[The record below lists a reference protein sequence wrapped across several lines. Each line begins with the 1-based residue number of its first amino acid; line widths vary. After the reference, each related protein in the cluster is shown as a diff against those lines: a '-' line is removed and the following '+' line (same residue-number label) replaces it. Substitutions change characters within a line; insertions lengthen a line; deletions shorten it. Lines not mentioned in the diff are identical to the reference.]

1 MLLRSPRPA
10 PISPRCAGLAA
21 IAALCLGIPAAAQD
35 SGPVEPVP
43 QNDLLNAT
51 LWMETSV
58 EYKATVAQLFKLAQ
72 MRLDAALTDE
82 SWTAVPGKQSE
93 GYADQ
98 PAAIVADLD
107 ETLLDNG
114 NYEASLVTR
123 GTEYSSSEWTQYV
136 NSKTSDAVP
145 GALDFL
151 QYADSKGVK
160 IFYVSNR
167 KSIEKDATVSNLEML
182 GFPMGGNVDTVLL
195 RGDREEWGSAKE
207 NRIAH
212 VAGDYRVLLLMG
224 DNLGDFSDS
233 AEGSI
238 EERDAFFESSAD
250 HWGRDWIMFP
260 NPEYG
265 SWESAAFGGDWSK
278 SSDQRRQEKINALDP
293 WTPPAE

>member
-1 MLLRSPRPA
+1 MPIHRSCSA
-10 PISPRCAGLAA
+10 LALAA
-21 IAALCLGIPAAAQD
+21 LLSAVGVAGPVLAQEAAA
-35 SGPVEPVP
+35 EPEAVP

-58 EYKATVAQLFKLAQ
+58 EYKATVLQLFKLAQ
-72 MRLDAALTDE
+72 AQLDAALADDA
-82 SWTAVPGKQSE
+82 WTAVPDKQAE

-98 PAAIVADLD
+98 PVAIIADLD

-114 NYEASLVTR
+114 NYEVSLITR
-123 GTEYSSSEWTQYV
+123 GTSFSSSEWTDYV
-136 NSKTSDAVP
+136 NSETSEAVP

-151 QYADSKGVK
+151 NHADSKGVK
-160 IFYVSNR
+160 IFYISNR
-167 KSIEKDATVSNLEML
+167 KAVEKEGTISNMEKL

-207 NRIAH
+207 NRIAF
-212 VAGDYRVLLLMG
+212 VAQDYRVALIMG
-224 DNLGDFSDS
+224 DNLGDFTDA

-238 EERDAFFESSAD
+238 AERDAFYESSLD
-250 HWGRDWIMFP
+250 RWGREWIMFP

-278 SSDQRRQEKINALDP
+278 PEDQRRQEKIDALEP
-293 WTPPAE
+293 WVPAAE